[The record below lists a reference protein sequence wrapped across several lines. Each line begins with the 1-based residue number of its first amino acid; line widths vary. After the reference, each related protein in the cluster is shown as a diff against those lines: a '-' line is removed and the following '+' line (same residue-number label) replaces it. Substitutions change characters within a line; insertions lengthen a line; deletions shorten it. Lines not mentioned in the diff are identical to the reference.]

1 MLGVE
6 IPTYSKIFLKEAS
19 QFKAITDEELQH
31 TFHTAFIEDSLEF
44 GEVLLG
50 IVFADRASIIL
61 ASSYG
66 EAFGG

>member
-1 MLGVE
+1 MLEVE
-6 IPTYSKIFLKEAS
+6 IPTCSKIFLKEAS
-19 QFKAITDEELQH
+19 QFKVVLGEERQH
-31 TFHTAFIEDSLEF
+31 TFHIAFIEDSLEF

-50 IVFADRASIIL
+50 IVFADRASVVL